1 MCHNVTM
8 KKGQIH
14 PSTRLYMN
22 MISDALIALLNKKEI
37 GLITITELCDKA
49 QVSRRTFYRH
59 FIDKNGVVDY
69 YVTKI
74 MKNLALELRA
84 VSPQDKRLF
93 VVTFF
98 QFFMPY
104 TQLLLV
110 LNKNGLGDIA
120 FTSYIK
126 CVTALAFPDTSIQD
140 DTSKSVHEFQYN
152 MAYMLG
158 GLWSLLTYWIMN
170 GCSKT
175 PKELADIVCAS

>member
-1 MCHNVTM
+1 MHNDLCHNVIM
-8 KKGQIH
+8 KKGQTH
-14 PSTRLYMN
+14 PSTHLYMN
-22 MISDALIALLNKKEI
+22 MISDALIALLSEKEI
-37 GLITITELCDKA
+37 GLITITELCDRA

-74 MKNLALELRA
+74 MKNLALKLRS
-84 VSPQDKRLF
+84 VPPLDKRLF

-104 TQLLLV
+104 THLFLV
-110 LNKNGLGDIA
+110 LNSNGLGEIA

-126 CVTALAFPDTSIQD
+126 CVTTLAFPDTSI
-140 DTSKSVHEFQYN
+140 QYN

-170 GCSKT
+170 GCSQT
-175 PKELADIVCAS
+175 PEELSDIVCAS

>member
-1 MCHNVTM
+1 M
-8 KKGQIH
+8 KKGQTH
-14 PSTRLYMN
+14 PSTHLYMN
-22 MISDALIALLNKKEI
+22 MISDALIALLYEKQI

-74 MKNLALELRA
+74 MKNLALALRA
-84 VSPQDKRLF
+84 VLPQDKRLF

-104 TQLLLV
+104 THLLLV
-110 LNKNGLGDIA
+110 LNSNGLGEIA

-126 CVTALAFPDTSIQD
+126 CATTLSFPDTSRND
-140 DTSKSVHEFQYN
+140 GTGKSARGSQYN

-175 PKELADIVCAS
+175 PEELADIICAS

>member
-1 MCHNVTM
+1 MR
-8 KKGQIH
+8 KGQTH
-14 PSTRLYMN
+14 PSTHLYMN
-22 MISDALIALLNKKEI
+22 MISDALIALLYEKEI

-74 MKNLALELRA
+74 MRNLALALGA
-84 VSPQDKRLF
+84 VSPQDKKLF
-93 VVTFF
+93 VMTFF

-104 TQLLLV
+104 THLLFL
-110 LNKNGLGDIA
+110 LNSNGLGEIA

-126 CVTALAFPDTSIQD
+126 CATTPAFPDTSIQD
-140 DTSKSVHEFQYN
+140 DTSKSTRESQYN

-158 GLWSLLTYWIMN
+158 GLWSLLIYWIMN

-175 PKELADIVCAS
+175 PEELADIICAS